1 MKVKTFEPK
10 RPATAVNMPPADA
23 DIHPA
28 ADIFPPLSDT
38 EYADLHRDIE
48 LHGVLEPIWVDV
60 KGQVLDGRHR
70 LRAAHE
76 LGMTCQTFV
85 YDGSDPIGFV
95 ISLNLHRRHLTESQR
110 AMVAAKLTNLRE
122 GRPSQKTPPIGGVST
137 KAAAKALHVGT
148 RSVER
153 AKTVLKQGS
162 PEIVRAVESGEMRVF
177 PAAALATA
185 AIEEP
190 PQTTEESNID
200 PSEKIKAGEVEDPTR
215 GRPSPSGTTKR
226 AKKNRYQRPDHAA
239 RLVEDAVSKLQ
250 TIVGKLRAVPP
261 ASLHQQ
267 LEAARWSH
275 DLAEVVTYLRTF
287 LRGLRPPMASHSN
300 TSSAR
305 EIAEGAATD
314 PDTSCP
320 TRAD

>member
-1 MKVKTFEPK
+1 MATEKLTSERIARDVETPC
-10 RPATAVNMPPADA
+10 PAADA
-23 DIHPA
+23 PIHPA
-28 ADIFPPLSDT
+28 AAIFPALSEAD
-38 EYADLHRDIE
+38 YAALRHDIE

-110 AMVAAKLTNLRE
+110 AMVAAKLTTLRE
-122 GRPSQKTPPIGGVST
+122 RRPSQRTPPIGGVST
-137 KAAAKALHVGT
+137 KAAAKAFHVGT

-153 AKTVLKQGS
+153 AKTVLKHGS

-200 PSEKIKAGEVEDPTR
+200 ASEKLDAGEVENPTQ
-215 GRPSPSGTTKR
+215 GRTSPSGTTKR
-226 AKKNRYQRPDHAA
+226 AKKNRYKRPCHAA
-239 RLVEDAVSKLQ
+239 RLVEGAVSGLQ
-250 TIVGKLRAVPP
+250 TIVGTLRAVAP
-261 ASLHQQ
+261 ASLHQHS
-267 LEAARWSH
+267 EAARWSH
-275 DLAEVVTYLRTF
+275 DLAEVVTYLRTS
-287 LRGLRPPMASHSN
+287 LRGLRS
-300 TSSAR
+300 R
-305 EIAEGAATD
+305 
-314 PDTSCP
+314 
-320 TRAD
+320 